1 LKGYKGALNR
11 ISGETNM
18 AKVLV
23 TEQAGHVRTLRLNRP
38 EKKNALS
45 NELAWAVVEGVE
57 AAARDDSVWV
67 VAITGTD
74 DAFCAGLDLSGG
86 DDFSPLSAQD
96 TQLDDLGW
104 VGRFALVLR
113 EVCDKPIVA
122 GVNGVA
128 VGAGLS
134 LAMAAD
140 MRIVARSARLMAG
153 YTRIG
158 GSPDGGLSWTLSQAV
173 GYEQAMRFMLEN
185 RTVLGDEA
193 VALGMAGEVV
203 EDDRLAARLQEYCQ
217 QIASWS
223 PITLRLAKRTIGR
236 ASGLAD
242 LESQLRYELA
252 NIRRAFAS
260 QDAQEARKAFF
271 EKRAP
276 TFQGR

>member
-1 LKGYKGALNR
+1 
-11 ISGETNM
+11 M

-23 TEQAGHVRTLRLNRP
+23 TEQEGHVRTLRLNRP